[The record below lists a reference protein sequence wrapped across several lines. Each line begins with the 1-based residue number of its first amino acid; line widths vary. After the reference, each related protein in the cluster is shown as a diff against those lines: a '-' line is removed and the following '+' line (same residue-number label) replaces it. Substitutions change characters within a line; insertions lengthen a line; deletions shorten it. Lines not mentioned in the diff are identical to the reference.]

1 MKRGNNKLLV
11 VAAHPDD
18 EILGCGGTMALH
30 SMRGDEVY
38 VLILGE
44 GITSRDVKRDRKKRD
59 KEIKELR
66 RDIEA
71 ANKIVG
77 TKKTF
82 IYDFSDNRFDSVP
95 LLDIIK
101 VVEKVK
107 NEVMP
112 DIVYTHHHGDL
123 NIDHRLT
130 FHAVLTACRPLKGES
145 VKEIYSFEVP
155 SSTEWSPDNSKYFMP
170 NYFVDIK
177 DTIAKKVAAMKAYKS
192 EIRGFPHPR
201 SVRAIE
207 NLAKNRGAN
216 VGFEYAEAFMVV
228 RITGR

>member
-1 MKRGNNKLLV
+1 MGKKILV

-18 EILGCGGTMALH
+18 EVLGCGGTMNIH

-71 ANKIVG
+71 ANKIVES
-77 TKKTF
+77 KKTF
-82 IYDFSDNRFDSVP
+82 IYNFSDNRFDSVP

-101 VVEKVK
+101 VVEDVK

-130 FHAVLTACRPLKGES
+130 FHAVLTACRPLKGQS

-177 DTIAKKVAAMKAYKS
+177 DTITKKVEAMKAYKS
-192 EIRGFPHPR
+192 EIREFPYPR
-201 SVRAIE
+201 SVEAIE
-207 NLAKNRGAN
+207 NLAKTRGAN

-228 RITGR
+228 RIIGR